1 MAYSAHS
8 YNVICTVEETRK
20 VILGGIDV
28 YYGYQL
34 MHDDGASPSGEAIL
48 CVTGD
53 ASDVF
58 CGIALETVL
67 NASDAQGAAGDVFIN
82 VMRKG
87 TYIAELDSTPDI
99 NSLGQPVFPTAAGQ
113 TVSLTI
119 GSPAG
124 YAMGRI
130 VEWQNVSD
138 PLGRT
143 NAVKVRIG
151 DVLQDA
157 T

>member
-99 NSLGQPVFPTAAGQ
+99 NSLGQPVFADGDAEK
-113 TVSLTI
+113 VSLTV
-119 GSPAG
+119 GTGFAV
-124 YAMGRI
+124 GRI

>member
-1 MAYSAHS
+1 MAYSAKS
-8 YNVICTVEETRK
+8 YPVICHVEETRR
-20 VILGGIDV
+20 VILGGVDV

-34 MHDDGASPSGEAIL
+34 MHDDGATPSGEAIV

-58 CGIALETVL
+58 AGIALETVL
-67 NASDAQGAAGDVFIN
+67 NASDAQGAAGTVYVE

-87 TYIAELDSTPDI
+87 TYVAELDTTPDI
-99 NSLGQPVFPTAAGQ
+99 NTLGQPVFADGDNDK
-113 TVSLTI
+113 VSLT
-119 GSPAG
+119 AG
-124 YAMGRI
+124 TGFAVGRC
-130 VEWQNVSD
+130 VEWQNVED

-143 NAVKVRIG
+143 NAIVVRIG